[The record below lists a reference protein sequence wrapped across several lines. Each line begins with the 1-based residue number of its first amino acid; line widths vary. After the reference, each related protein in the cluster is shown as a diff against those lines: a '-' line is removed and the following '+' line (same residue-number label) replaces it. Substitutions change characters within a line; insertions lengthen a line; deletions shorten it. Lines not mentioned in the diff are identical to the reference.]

1 MIGGIIVK
9 KIKLIATGGTISAH
23 HPDRTDLSNY
33 TSGVYTGEDFLK
45 EIPELG
51 RVAHI
56 DVEQLANF
64 SSTLITPTHWLQL
77 KKKVNKALIEENYD
91 GVVITHG
98 TNTLEETAYF
108 LHLTV
113 GSAKPVV
120 LVGAQRPFSGLSSD
134 AQMNLIHAIRVAS
147 SEKSIGKGVLVVL
160 NDEISCARDVTKT
173 NTYRL
178 ETFQSRQLGFLGYVD
193 PDQTVQFYHSPER
206 THTIHSEFSTLQVE
220 QLPHVEI
227 VYSYAGTDGNLI
239 RWLTKYGDAA
249 GIVVAGTGA
258 GRCSDAEEEALREA
272 RKKGIHVVLS
282 SRVGSGRVV
291 PIDHYKDMEA
301 ITSDNLLPQKA
312 RILLML
318 SLVKYNDPKQI
329 QQLFDQY

>member
-1 MIGGIIVK
+1 MN

-23 HPDRTDLSNY
+23 HPDRIDLSNY
-33 TSGVYTGEDFLK
+33 TSGYFTGEDFLK

-51 RVAHI
+51 KIATLE
-56 DVEQLANF
+56 VEQLANF
-64 SSTLITPTHWLQL
+64 SSTLITSTHWIEL
-77 KKKVNKALIEENYD
+77 KKMVDAALNDDDFD

-113 GSAKPVV
+113 NSSKPVV

-134 AQMNLIHAIRVAS
+134 AQINLVNAVRVAS
-147 SEKSIGKGVLVVL
+147 SPHSVGKGVLVVM

-206 THTIHSEFSTLQVE
+206 KHTIHSRFSSLSIET
-220 QLPHVEI
+220 LPHVEI
-227 VYSYAGTDGNLI
+227 VYSYAGTDGYLI
-239 RWLTKYGDAA
+239 RWLTQYGDAA
-249 GIVVAGTGA
+249 GIIVAGTGA
-258 GRCSDAEEEALREA
+258 GRCSDAEEEALMEA

-291 PIDHYKDMEA
+291 PIEHYEKMDA
-301 ITSDNLLPQKA
+301 ITADNLLPQKA

-318 SLVKYNDPKQI
+318 SLLTYDNPDQI